1 MSKGMFITFEGV
13 DGCGKSTQMRFL
25 AEYLQSIGVDVVT
38 TREPGG
44 CTISEQIRDML
55 LSLDNY
61 EITDM
66 TEALLYAAARCQHVD
81 EIIRPACDAG
91 KIVLCDRFIDSSLA
105 YQGSGRGL
113 GIESIMDLNRYAIG
127 DMMPDKTFF
136 IDFPPE
142 MAFNRMSKKRVHD
155 RLETQSLDFY
165 QNLYRGFKE
174 LAEMYPDRIITID
187 ASGDKFQTKAIIQ
200 GEMDRILAQREK

>member
-25 AEYLQSIGVDVVT
+25 AEYLQSIGIDVVT

-81 EIIRPACDAG
+81 EVIRPACEAG

-113 GIESIMDLNRYAIG
+113 GIDNIMDLNRYAIG

-155 RLETQSLDFY
+155 RLETQSLEFY

>member
-25 AEYLQSIGVDVVT
+25 AEYLQSIGIDVVT

-81 EIIRPACDAG
+81 EVIRPTCEAERSFF
-91 KIVLCDRFIDSSLA
+91 VT
-105 YQGSGRGL
+105 GL
-113 GIESIMDLNRYAIG
+113 
-127 DMMPDKTFF
+127 
-136 IDFPPE
+136 
-142 MAFNRMSKKRVHD
+142 
-155 RLETQSLDFY
+155 
-165 QNLYRGFKE
+165 
-174 LAEMYPDRIITID
+174 
-187 ASGDKFQTKAIIQ
+187 
-200 GEMDRILAQREK
+200 

>member
-113 GIESIMDLNRYAIG
+113 GIDRIMDLNRYAIG

-155 RLETQSLDFY
+155 RLETQSLEFY

-187 ASGDKFQTKAIIQ
+187 ASGDKFQTKEIIQ

>member
-66 TEALLYAAARCQHVD
+66 TEALLYAAARCQHID

-113 GIESIMDLNRYAIG
+113 GIDRIMDLNRYAIG

-155 RLETQSLDFY
+155 RLETQSLEFY

>member
-113 GIESIMDLNRYAIG
+113 GIDRIMDLNRYAIG

-155 RLETQSLDFY
+155 RLETQSLEFY